1 MQIILEDPK
10 VENESTIDYNDAS
23 NYTGYKQTLKS
34 QPIIKSLNLS
44 NLNKSNISKQ
54 QKLTETSHDSSLVN
68 KLVNFFHEPNSFN
81 KSAISQI

>member
-23 NYTGYKQTLKS
+23 NYTGHKQTLKI

-44 NLNKSNISKQ
+44 NLNPLHKTVLAHLIIPLGEK
-54 QKLTETSHDSSLVN
+54 
-68 KLVNFFHEPNSFN
+68 
-81 KSAISQI
+81 II

>member
-23 NYTGYKQTLKS
+23 NYTGHKQTLKI

-54 QKLTETSHDSSLVN
+54 QKLTETSHDSS
-68 KLVNFFHEPNSFN
+68 
-81 KSAISQI
+81 

>member
-10 VENESTIDYNDAS
+10 VENESTIDYGDAS
-23 NYTGYKQTLKS
+23 NYTGYKQTLKI

-54 QKLTETSHDSSLVN
+54 QKHDSNVCS
-68 KLVNFFHEPNSFN
+68 
-81 KSAISQI
+81 